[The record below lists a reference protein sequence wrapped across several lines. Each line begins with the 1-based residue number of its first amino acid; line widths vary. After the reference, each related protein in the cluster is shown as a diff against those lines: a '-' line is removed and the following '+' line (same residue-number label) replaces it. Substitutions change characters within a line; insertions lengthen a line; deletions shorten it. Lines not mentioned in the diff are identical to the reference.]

1 MHFPFWLKGFLAAIS
16 PARAHESDRGRFLLP
31 EKLPWRDLL
40 LAREEEDQWSVG
52 MRCPCGCGQRLELM
66 LLKQV
71 KPRWDLTT
79 DTKGRPTLSPSVW
92 LRTGC
97 RSHFW
102 VRGGKIIWCE

>member
-16 PARAHESDRGRFLLP
+16 PARRMKVIEGDSLP